1 MDSSTDDVVFI
12 RHRPGKGKAWV
23 IDRPFPLIKQ
33 EPVDSNI
40 PESVQI
46 NLTAKEG
53 LHSTI
58 SSQRINALV
67 SAGLATLI
75 LNPNNLATSKPPMD
89 RGRG

>member
-1 MDSSTDDVVFI
+1 MVFI
-12 RHRPGKGKAWV
+12 WHRPGIGRTRV
-23 IDRPFPLIKQ
+23 SDRPFLLIKH

-40 PESVQI
+40 LKSVQI

-53 LHSTI
+53 VHSTI

-75 LNPNNLATSKPPMD
+75 PNPNNLTISKHPMD